1 MRTESHLSDPISSRV
16 KDGRCHATPELDRI
30 LPSDL
35 GASERIRQDE
45 LLALLERVRA
55 EEEDHLAR
63 LYTLLGRLTG
73 DQPGPV
79 GRIDSGLG
87 LSAGGE
93 VPERREGAG
102 RRPQGGV
109 CRVSDG
115 G

>member
-1 MRTESHLSDPISSRV
+1 MQSH
-16 KDGRCHATPELDRI
+16 
-30 LPSDL
+30 
-35 GASERIRQDE
+35 RIRQDE

-63 LYTLLGRLTG
+63 LYTMLERLTG
-73 DQPGPV
+73 DQSGPD
-79 GRIDSGLG
+79 GRIESGIG
-87 LSAGGE
+87 QSVGGE
-93 VPERREGAG
+93 ALQRREGAG